1 MHMGWRAARED
12 RTMLRE
18 PCSVEFFHAPPEFLC
33 ARAERVQVR
42 LPLGGQVDPLLLHRF
57 ASRMA
62 VRGHA
67 VQLARMGYDRLY
79 AIDCLALAHA
89 SADEA
94 LRADALRLFCAFE
107 HKALP

>member
-1 MHMGWRAARED
+1 M
-12 RTMLRE
+12 
-18 PCSVEFFHAPPEFLC
+18 
-33 ARAERVQVR
+33 
-42 LPLGGQVDPLLLHRF
+42 
-57 ASRMA
+57 
-62 VRGHA
+62 
-67 VQLARMGYDRLY
+67 QLARKGYDRLY